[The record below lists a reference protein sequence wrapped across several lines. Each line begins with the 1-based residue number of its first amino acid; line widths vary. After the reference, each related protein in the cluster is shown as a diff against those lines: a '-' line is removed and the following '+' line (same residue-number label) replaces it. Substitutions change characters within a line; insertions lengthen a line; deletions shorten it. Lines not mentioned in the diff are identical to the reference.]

1 MSGPIR
7 LVALVAVLVI
17 LAASF
22 YALGGG
28 GIQDNEDTKDYP
40 PHSVQQ

>member
-1 MSGPIR
+1 MSPLR
-7 LVALVAVLVI
+7 LLALVVLLVI
-17 LAASF
+17 IAASF

>member
-1 MSGPIR
+1 MSPPR
-7 LVALVAVLVI
+7 LLALVVLLVI

-22 YALGGG
+22 YGLGGG
-28 GIQDNEDTKDYP
+28 GIQDNEDNKDYP